1 MNIIDID
8 YHEDKE
14 LRENVRVGIF
24 IVAPEEV
31 LLIKRF
37 KKGRHYWVFPG
48 GHKRQNEKLIE
59 TAARELKEETDI
71 DALPKELKKV
81 LQYKNR
87 DTKEKEVFYLLK
99 INQSCPVKIIGEEV
113 IKNSQEDS
121 YQLVWFSKSR
131 IGRIKSVLYS
141 IEARNWLLDFIKSS

>member
-1 MNIIDID
+1 MANID

-14 LRENVRVGIF
+14 LRENIRVGIMV
-24 IVAPEEV
+24 VAPQEV

-48 GHKRQNEKLIE
+48 GHKRQNERLIE
-59 TAARELKEETDI
+59 TAVRELKEETNI
-71 DALPKELKKV
+71 DALSKKLKKV

-87 DTKEKEVFYLLK
+87 DTEEEEAFYLLK
-99 INQSCPVKIIGEEV
+99 VDQPCSVKIIGEEV

-121 YQLVWFSKSR
+121 YQLVWFPKSKMEQ
-131 IGRIKSVLYS
+131 IKSVLYS
-141 IEARNWLLDFIKSS
+141 IEARDWLLDFIKSF